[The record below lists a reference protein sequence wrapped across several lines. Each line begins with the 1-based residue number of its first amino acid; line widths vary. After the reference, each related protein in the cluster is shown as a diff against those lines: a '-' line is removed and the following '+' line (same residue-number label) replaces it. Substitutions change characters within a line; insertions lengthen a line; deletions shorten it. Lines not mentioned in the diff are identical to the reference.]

1 MRGGN
6 RERSRYGT
14 RDLAHLRLLERQRT
28 RQANDPPQGW
38 TTKDVAGYVWVLI
51 PFVLAGLQLFRMA
64 DGNSEIIYAL
74 TSSADTRA
82 LLFGVLVPQIPGLLI
97 LMMAWSGPG
106 VFKRATSGMDAD
118 DRGVIGFGYVVA
130 FALLLVFTSPLMAAL
145 ASMALIGNLS
155 PPASDGDGRRHHSNL
170 LRFSLLGVAL
180 HVMLSPVLAP
190 QWLPAEAIK
199 LRNNDTFA
207 GYVVNADQGGW
218 TTILVDEPKQ
228 VRRVRAD
235 EIQQRTACRIGSKQS
250 NSVWSILR
258 RPIMRNFTD
267 YKVPPTCPKP

>member
-1 MRGGN
+1 MRGGS

-14 RDLAHLRLLERQRT
+14 RDLVHLRLLERRRT

-64 DGNSEIIYAL
+64 DGNKEIIYAL

-82 LLFGVLVPQIPGLLI
+82 LLFGVLVPQVPGLLI
-97 LMMAWSGPG
+97 LVMAWSGPG
-106 VFKRATSGMDAD
+106 ILKRATSGMDAGD
-118 DRGVIGFGYVVA
+118 QGIIGFGYVVA
-130 FALLLVFTSPLMAAL
+130 FALLLVFVDPLMAAF
-145 ASMALIGNLS
+145 ASMALIANLLS
-155 PPASDGDGRRHHSNL
+155 LASDGDVQQQHGNL

-180 HVMLSPVLAP
+180 HVILSPVLAP
-190 QWLPAEAIK
+190 QWLPVEAIK
-199 LRNNDTFA
+199 LKTNETLA

-218 TTILVDEPKQ
+218 ATILVDDPKQ
-228 VRRVRAD
+228 IRRVRVD
-235 EIQQRTACRIGSKQS
+235 EIQERADCRTGSQQS
-250 NSVWSILR
+250 KSVWSPLK

-267 YKVPPTCPKP
+267 YKVLPVCPKP